1 MKRLL
6 FSFFL
11 CIYLNGVSQQLK
23 INEGVLTDSIPVQ
36 GAADETF
43 ATYLPS
49 SYQVSQKAPIIF
61 IFDPAGR
68 GKTGLLPFIEA
79 AEEYG
84 YILICSNNTKNGPYG
99 PNLEITDRLFKS
111 VFAKFTVD
119 SNRIYTAGFSGGS
132 RLAGTIAVLSG
143 AIQGVIACG
152 AGFAQYPLYFP
163 NKNNRFS
170 YVGIVGDK
178 DMNFR
183 EMQKTEDWLVSLK
196 IPNERIVFNG
206 EHQWPPSEVMLR
218 ALGWLEE
225 EAFRKGVKEVN
236 SELRS
241 KNFKDVLVKAQYYE
255 SEGQL
260 VEASREL
267 SRMIEYYP
275 DLISSDS
282 LEKRLRKLKREK
294 RYRKEKT
301 RLAKVAM
308 LEDTLNYK
316 TKERFAL
323 ELSMGES
330 PDAFEWWENTVKELK
345 EKYASHEEPEYQLM
359 AYRLQ
364 RHLFA
369 MAGESMDSFLRENK
383 VKEQEYAE
391 KLLLVIA
398 PDSPFTYYQLAR
410 KYAAW
415 KKYPSALKHLEKMMQ
430 LGWTDKNLVKNT
442 SEFQNLKTLKEF
454 NELLERY

>member
-1 MKRLL
+1 MFPL
-6 FSFFL
+6 FL
-11 CIYLNGVSQQLK
+11 CIYFYGVSQEVQILT
-23 INEGVLTDSIPVQ
+23 GVLTDSIPVK
-36 GAADETF
+36 GTTDESF
-43 ATYLPS
+43 AIYLPS
-49 SYQVSQKAPIIF
+49 SYQDSQKAPIIF

-68 GKTGLLPFIEA
+68 GKAGIAPFIEA

-84 YILICSNNTKNGPYG
+84 YILICSNNTRNGPYG
-99 PNLEITDRLFKS
+99 PNLEIADRLFKT
-111 VFAKFTVD
+111 VFAKHTVD

-163 NKNNRFS
+163 NKNNSFS

-183 EMQKTEDWLVSLK
+183 EMQKTKEWLVSLT
-196 IPNERIVFNG
+196 IPNELIIFKG
-206 EHQWPPSEVMLR
+206 EHQWPPSEVMAR
-218 ALGWLEE
+218 AFHWLEE
-225 EAFRKGVKEVN
+225 EAFRKGVKEEN
-236 SELRS
+236 NQLRS
-241 KNFKDVLVKAQYYE
+241 KNFNDVLARAKAYE
-255 SEGQL
+255 SEGSL
-260 VEASREL
+260 VNASREI

-282 LEKRLRKLKREK
+282 LEKRLKKLKRDK
-294 RYRKEKT
+294 RYRKEKA

-308 LEDTLNYK
+308 LEDTLNFK
-316 TKERFAL
+316 MKERFAI

-330 PDAFEWWENTVKELK
+330 PDAFQWWVKTVKELK

-383 VKEQEYAE
+383 VKEQEYTE

-398 PDSPFTYYQLAR
+398 PDSPFTHYQLAR

-415 KKYPSALKHLEKMMQ
+415 KKYPSALEHLEKMMQ
-430 LGWTDKNLVKNT
+430 LGWTDKDLVKST
-442 SEFQNLKTLKEF
+442 SEFQNLKILKEF
-454 NELLERY
+454 NELLEKY